1 MPKIVSLKDNN
12 SIIKYPATISD
23 AVIDLGTGKKLSD
36 IIDSLFDYLY
46 FEAVQDSNISFT
58 KASGLTIDLK
68 YKIDNGKWQNYSSQ
82 ITLAAGHKAYF
93 KGDNEKISESGKLS
107 KFIITGGVNVG
118 GNIMSL
124 LGFRSQPGK
133 NSFSCLFDYCIGIL
147 STENLKLPATT
158 LAQNC
163 YEGMFR
169 GCSSL
174 TTPPQLPA
182 TTLASYCY
190 YYMFMGCTS
199 LTTPPQLPA
208 TTLVSGC
215 YYQMF
220 INCTSLI
227 RAPELPATTLAQDCY
242 GSMFQG
248 CTSLVEIP
256 SILPATTLVQSCYQS
271 MFSGCTSLTTTP
283 SLPATT
289 LALFCYDSMFYGC
302 TSLVEVPSI
311 LPATTLAQGCYGLMF
326 YGCTSLEKAP
336 ELPAPTLVG
345 DCYGMMFYEC
355 SKLNYIKALFTT
367 SPTTQTYDW
376 VNGVAPSGTF
386 IKSSEAT
393 WNVNGNN
400 GVPANW
406 VIYKSLP
413 TSNQSKIYTN
423 VLRKDASYSSPYSK
437 SYFYFGQ
444 LKQIDLLRPS
454 YIKYRVIAYT
464 SGNGNFM
471 LDSIVKW
478 DFGYNGIYKSYCI
491 YNNLSSTSYYPFGY
505 HTLYRS
511 NSAAITQSDG
521 SYFGFYFGSSNS
533 YGQSASTIARTIE
546 VEILECYNCEATLI
560 DSPICLTDAADVPA
574 NFRQTS
580 TSVAYNTT
588 NFTAVNVSTAAGL
601 QETGDANSDTVGY
614 SIRTNSYSKPMKSAL
629 GYGYRLLF
637 TSGDQLGWVP
647 ANNSS
652 SSNATAVRT
661 PATDPIDPF
670 GEIVYYSGTAA
681 VAANSRPSATTLW
694 EQYAVTLGYSFN
706 TTGAALTLTSWK
718 PVYVKCTPQVNG
730 SAVIEGYTQDLP
742 TGEDGFIY
750 IYLGVAYSATAI
762 ELVIKHPVYSFKD
775 GGIKPWTATEDIH
788 NYEFDYLTFKAV
800 SEGTFTYSNAAGGQ
814 QNSNNKISYS
824 LDNGKTWSTESDSV
838 SLSVS
843 QGDKVLWKGNQST
856 TFGGICTFGGTAN
869 FEVSGNLLSVLFGDD
884 FLADNTIDNYRA
896 CGFMFY
902 GSNCVSASNLIL
914 PVNPCASMFNS
925 MFYNCTGLINTPDLT
940 KIILANS
947 CYNSMFQ
954 GCTSLT
960 TPPELPATTLANYC
974 YNNMFYGCTSLT
986 TTPELPATSLASGC
1000 YRAMFYGCTSL
1011 TTPPQLPATT
1021 LASYCYYQMFQ
1032 GCTSLTKAPELPATT
1047 LASTCY
1053 CSMFNGCTSLIEAPE
1068 LPSVDSIYEDSYSDM
1083 FNGCSSLNYIKA
1095 MLTAT
1100 PSSHLTANWVSGVAA
1115 TGVFIKND
1123 LATWNVS
1130 GVNGVPTG
1138 WNVYTE
1144 SEYKEVRH
1152 YELATTSANGL
1163 MSSSDKTKLDG
1174 IAAGA
1179 QVNVV
1184 TSVDTTATAGVNL
1197 SLTSGKLDVTVSG
1210 GSIASG
1216 NGNVVTGGTVY
1227 AVTSTL
1233 APKASPALT
1242 GTPTAPTAAAGTN
1255 TTQIA
1260 TTAFVKNA
1268 VDSKTHYIANLQSG
1282 TAANYITEPEF
1293 KSVKVNG
1300 SSTNSASSSNCVLQ
1314 YDTTNKC
1321 LKFIFN

>member
-68 YKIDNGKWQNYSSQ
+68 YKIDSGKWQNYSSQ

-93 KGDNEKISESGKLS
+93 KGDNESISNNSKFS

-124 LGFRSQPGK
+124 LGFRSQPGQ
-133 NSFSCLFDYCIGIL
+133 NGFHCLFDYCTGIL

-190 YYMFMGCTS
+190 YYMFSGCTS
-199 LTTPPQLPA
+199 LITPPELPA

-220 INCTSLI
+220 NGCTSLTK
-227 RAPELPATTLAQDCY
+227 APELPATTLVQDCY
-242 GSMFQG
+242 GSMFQ
-248 CTSLVEIP
+248 
-256 SILPATTLVQSCYQS
+256 
-271 MFSGCTSLTTTP
+271 
-283 SLPATT
+283 
-289 LALFCYDSMFYGC
+289 GC

-311 LPATTLAQGCYGLMF
+311 LPATTLAQSCYYSMFSGCTSLTKAPELPATTLAEACYESMF
-326 YGCTSLEKAP
+326 WGCTSLEKAP

-376 VNGVAPSGTF
+376 VYGVASSGTF

-464 SGNGNFM
+464 PGNGNFM
-471 LDSIVKW
+471 LDSIVEW
-478 DFGYNGIYKSYCI
+478 DFGYNGIYKSYYI

-560 DSPICLTDAADVPA
+560 DSPICLTDATDVPA

-588 NFTAVNVSTAAGL
+588 NFTAVNISTGAGL

-614 SIRTNSYSKPMKSAL
+614 SIRTNSYSKPMTSAL

-637 TSGDQLGWVP
+637 TSADQLGWVP
-647 ANNSS
+647 ANNSA
-652 SSNATAVRT
+652 SSNATALRT
-661 PATDPIDPF
+661 PAIDPIDPF

-681 VAANSRPSATTLW
+681 VAAGSRPSATTLW
-694 EQYAVTLGYSFN
+694 EQYTVGLGYSFN

-718 PVYVKCTPQVNG
+718 PVYVKCTPLANG
-730 SAVIEGYTQDLP
+730 SATLQGYTQDLP
-742 TGEDGFIY
+742 TDEDGFIY

-762 ELVIKHPVYSFKD
+762 ELVIKHPVYYFKD
-775 GGIKPWTATEDIH
+775 GGIRSWEGTKESHD
-788 NYEFDYLTFKAV
+788 YKFDYLTFQAL
-800 SEGTFTYSNAAGGQ
+800 SEGTFTYSNTAGGQ

-824 LDNGKTWSTESDSV
+824 LDNGKTWSTESGSV

-856 TFGGICTFGGTAN
+856 NFGGVCTFGGTAN
-869 FEVSGNLLSVLFGDD
+869 FEVSGNLLSVLFGDN
-884 FLADNTIDNYRA
+884 FLADNTIDNYRV
-896 CGFMFY
+896 CGLMFQ

-914 PVNPCASMFNS
+914 PVNSCAAMFNS
-925 MFYNCTGLINTPDLT
+925 MFYNCTELINTPDLT
-940 KIILANS
+940 KINLTNS
-947 CYNSMFQ
+947 CYSQMFY
-954 GCTSLT
+954 GCTSLI
-960 TPPELPATTLANYC
+960 TPPQLPATTLTNYC
-974 YNNMFYGCTSLT
+974 YSSMFYGCTSLT

-1000 YRAMFYGCTSL
+1000 YNGMFYGCTSL
-1011 TTPPQLPATT
+1011 TKAPELSATT
-1021 LASYCYYQMFQ
+1021 LANYCYQSMFY

-1047 LASTCY
+1047 LATACY

-1068 LPSVDSIYEDSYSDM
+1068 LPSVNSMYEDSYSDM

-1095 MLTAT
+1095 MLTIT
-1100 PSSHLTANWVSGVAA
+1100 PGAHLTTNWVSGVAA

-1123 LATWNVS
+1123 SATWNVS

-1144 SEYKEVRH
+1144 SEYEVVRH

-1197 SLTSGKLDVTVSG
+1197 SLTSGKLDVTVTG

-1216 NGNVVTGGTVY
+1216 NGSVVTGGTVY

-1260 TTAFVKNA
+1260 TTAFVKNT

-1300 SSTNSASSSNCVLQ
+1300 SATNSASSSNCVLQ

>member
-133 NSFSCLFDYCIGIL
+133 NSFSCLFDYCTGIL

-227 RAPELPATTLAQDCY
+227 KAPELPATTLAQDCY

-248 CTSLVEIP
+248 CTSLVEVP

-406 VIYKSLP
+406 IIYKSLP

-464 SGNGNFM
+464 PGNGNYM
-471 LDSIVKW
+471 LDSIVEW

-533 YGQSASTIARTIE
+533 YGQSASTVARTIE

-588 NFTAVNVSTAAGL
+588 NFTAVNVSTGAGL

-637 TSGDQLGWVP
+637 TSGDKLGWVP
-647 ANNSS
+647 ANNST

-694 EQYAVTLGYSFN
+694 EQYTVGLGYSFN
-706 TTGAALTLTSWK
+706 TTGAALTLTSWE

-742 TGEDGFIY
+742 TEEDGFIY

-762 ELVIKHPVYSFKD
+762 ELVIKHPVYYFKD
-775 GGIKPWTATEDIH
+775 GLLLPWTGKNRFKQLAITYNSGTSTLDTTWEKIRENITNGGKPYLIVIDSNYNKTPFQLTYVDDLGRGATFSGIDVIGSEIRRTRVQISNSDTVTFSYDTLAEIPEKTSDLTNNSNFPSDA
-788 NYEFDYLTFKAV
+788 NYVHTDNNYTTTEKNKLNGIAAGAEVNQNAFSNVKVGSTTIAADSKTDTLELVAGSNITLTPDATNDKVTIAA
-800 SEGTFTYSNAAGGQ
+800 TDTTYSA
-814 QNSNNKISYS
+814 
-824 LDNGKTWSTESDSV
+824 
-838 SLSVS
+838 
-843 QGDKVLWKGNQST
+843 
-856 TFGGICTFGGTAN
+856 
-869 FEVSGNLLSVLFGDD
+869 
-884 FLADNTIDNYRA
+884 
-896 CGFMFY
+896 
-902 GSNCVSASNLIL
+902 
-914 PVNPCASMFNS
+914 
-925 MFYNCTGLINTPDLT
+925 
-940 KIILANS
+940 
-947 CYNSMFQ
+947 
-954 GCTSLT
+954 
-960 TPPELPATTLANYC
+960 
-974 YNNMFYGCTSLT
+974 
-986 TTPELPATSLASGC
+986 
-1000 YRAMFYGCTSL
+1000 
-1011 TTPPQLPATT
+1011 
-1021 LASYCYYQMFQ
+1021 
-1032 GCTSLTKAPELPATT
+1032 
-1047 LASTCY
+1047 
-1053 CSMFNGCTSLIEAPE
+1053 
-1068 LPSVDSIYEDSYSDM
+1068 
-1083 FNGCSSLNYIKA
+1083 
-1095 MLTAT
+1095 
-1100 PSSHLTANWVSGVAA
+1100 
-1115 TGVFIKND
+1115 
-1123 LATWNVS
+1123 
-1130 GVNGVPTG
+1130 
-1138 WNVYTE
+1138 
-1144 SEYKEVRH
+1144 
-1152 YELATTSANGL
+1152 ATTSAAGL
-1163 MSSSDKTKLDG
+1163 MSAADKTKLDG

-1197 SLTSGKLDVTVSG
+1197 SLTSGKLDVTVTG

-1216 NGNVVTGGTVY
+1216 NGSVVTGGTVY

-1268 VDSKTHYIANLQSG
+1268 VDSKTHYVANLQSG
-1282 TAANYITEPEF
+1282 DAANYITEPEF

-1300 SSTNSASSSNCVLQ
+1300 STTNSASSSNCVLQ